1 MFQES
6 INDVSS
12 VLRFFQLSF
21 KGVSSRFQGGFKRIS
36 RNFQECFMKIT
47 RVFQKSIRSILKKFQ
62 DGSVFNSLLQRS
74 FIEVLCCLALIAGTR
89 AEGVLVFII

>member
-21 KGVSSRFQGGFKRIS
+21 KGVSSRFSEDFEEISKVFYGNYKGVSKEYQKYFKEVS
-36 RNFQECFMKIT
+36 RWFCF
-47 RVFQKSIRSILKKFQ
+47 
-62 DGSVFNSLLQRS
+62 
-74 FIEVLCCLALIAGTR
+74 
-89 AEGVLVFII
+89 

>member
-21 KGVSSRFQGGFKRIS
+21 KGVSSRFSEDFEEIS
-36 RNFQECFMKIT
+36 KAFYGNYKGVSE
-47 RVFQKSIRSILKKFQ
+47 VF
-62 DGSVFNSLLQRS
+62 
-74 FIEVLCCLALIAGTR
+74 
-89 AEGVLVFII
+89 